1 MIILEEGKQNSIWI
15 KVNASIDISGFS
27 LVLAACGTMKTISD
41 LTAKNLKVEF
51 TEQEVA
57 KTSEDGTYGTLI
69 VYDGD
74 GKEYITVVPLFK
86 RVPESEANKTIGFQT
101 IYLTI
106 ASTKEAS
113 SGSSGGDTPTPIGDY
128 VTKDE
133 LNSAISGAKKYT
145 DDSIDGI
152 ETTIINEQPVE
163 VLDKDGNPMTITVQE
178 AVQQVV
184 DQQTTIEQA
193 MESHLHGEIK
203 DEDHDGQPDQET
215 LYLNSGKDKE
225 NITI

>member
-74 GKEYITVVPLFK
+74 GKEYITIVPLFK
-86 RVPESEANKTIGFQT
+86 RVPASEASKTIGFQT

-113 SGSSGGDTPTPIGDY
+113 SGSSGGDTPTGDY

-133 LNSAISGAKKYT
+133 LNSAISRAKKYT
-145 DDSIDGI
+145 DDSIDDI

-178 AVQQVV
+178 TAQQVV
-184 DQQTTIEQA
+184 DQQTTIERA
-193 MESHLHGEIK
+193 METHLHGEVK

-215 LYLNSGKDKE
+215 LYLNSGKEKE
-225 NITI
+225 TITI